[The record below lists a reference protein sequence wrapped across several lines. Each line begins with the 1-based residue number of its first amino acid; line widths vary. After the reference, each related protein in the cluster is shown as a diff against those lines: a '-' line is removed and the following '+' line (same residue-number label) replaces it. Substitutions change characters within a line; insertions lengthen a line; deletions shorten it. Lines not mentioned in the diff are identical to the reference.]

1 MQQLDRCRIR
11 PVSVLKKHEHRSLV
25 GQLRKSAQERG
36 KCSALPLLWAQLQRR
51 VSVIGCD
58 RQQSREETHVF
69 GQRFSRCQHLLQL
82 PEPVLDAIAAHAT
95 GLSFHSGRDW
105 IERALFM
112 IWRAEIVET
121 YMLFVDEPF
130 FQRREQARLSNSRFA
145 GEKHHPPFTRA
156 RLSPPVKE

>member
-1 MQQLDRCRIR
+1 MLRLERRD
-11 PVSVLKKHEHRSLV
+11 LV
-25 GQLRKSAQERG
+25 VHLRAVVQVVVVPAG
-36 KCSALPLLWAQLQRR
+36 
-51 VSVIGCD
+51 G
-58 RQQSREETHVF
+58 REGE
-69 GQRFSRCQHLLQL
+69 
-82 PEPVLDAIAAHAT
+82 LDAIAAHAT